1 MPPQRTGCCPAGQSW
16 RQQPAEKAPRPGE
29 GPHGLHLTAASPPTE
44 QDPRPGSR
52 VSSQSPTCFS
62 SILWG
67 EQDGEGDARPG
78 WRDSEVCTCH
88 PAAVL
93 KVKAA
98 SQKESLR
105 LPGPL
110 PSRLIWNS
118 APAGPQTSSGPQT
131 EVSLVISLQ
140 LSCQSAPRA
149 SRGKLNG
156 PLLSLRGP
164 HGGDDQ
170 GTSPN
175 WRRDG
180 TL

>member
-1 MPPQRTGCCPAGQSW
+1 MPRWPVL
-16 RQQPAEKAPRPGE
+16 E
-29 GPHGLHLTAASPPTE
+29 TAACREGSTSRRGAAWAPSDRCIPSHGA
-44 QDPRPGSR
+44 RPQARKPGLQPKPH
-52 VSSQSPTCFS
+52 VF
-62 SILWG
+62 LEHLVG
-67 EQDGEGDARPG
+67 GANGEGDARPG

-149 SRGKLNG
+149 SRGKLNR

-175 WRRDG
+175 WQRDR